1 VPEIDLKGKTP
12 AIYFESV
19 IGKAKVYVRKDG
31 KTVCFGEK
39 TYRML
44 GRMDTG
50 DLLVPCPGLNAG
62 EDVVVWMLSEVTGAD
77 SGIAFP
83 VRWTL
88 I

>member
-1 VPEIDLKGKTP
+1 
-12 AIYFESV
+12 
-19 IGKAKVYVRKDG
+19 
-31 KTVCFGEK
+31 
-39 TYRML
+39 ML